1 VAFTQEIF
9 ERLAGHLVYNDL
21 EELRIKLKGKGMD
34 LHLMGKGSL
43 STSLVSQYMRVKRRQ
58 LL

>member
-1 VAFTQEIF
+1 
-9 ERLAGHLVYNDL
+9 
-21 EELRIKLKGKGMD
+21 MD